1 MGNRAAVSQFHNDL
15 MQVQRMMAERE
26 LARRITVSKWSDAS
40 AEKERSM
47 LSGKTVV
54 LGVTGSIAA
63 YKMANVASAL
73 VKEGAE
79 VHVVCTENATNFINP
94 ITFET
99 LTNHK
104 CLVDTFDRNFQF
116 HVAHVSLSQKADVML
131 IAPASANIIGKL
143 ANGIADDMLSTM
155 ALAATCPILVAPA
168 MNTHMFENRIVQD
181 NLNKLKQYG
190 MQVIE
195 PAAGRLACGDV
206 GKGKLPEEG
215 ILLEYI
221 RKEIQCRKDLAG
233 KRVLVTAGPTRE
245 KIDPVR
251 FISNHS
257 SGKMGYAIARAAMLR
272 GADVTLISGPVSI
285 PEPMFVHVRHV
296 ESAEDMYQA
305 VMQESDTAD
314 LVIKAAAV
322 ADYTPCETSEEKI
335 KKSDQDLSIAL
346 ARTKDI
352 LKTVGEKKRDD
363 QVVCGFS
370 METSNLVENSRK
382 KLVSKHCD
390 LIVANSLKEAGA
402 GFGVDT
408 NRITL
413 ISPDRTEELE
423 LMSKEAAGHRILDRA
438 LEIWHQKNDGRNELE

>member
-1 MGNRAAVSQFHNDL
+1 
-15 MQVQRMMAERE
+15 
-26 LARRITVSKWSDAS
+26 
-40 AEKERSM
+40 M

-155 ALAATCPILVAPA
+155 ALAATCPILIAPA

-195 PAAGRLACGDV
+195 PTAGRLACGDV

-233 KRVLVTAGPTRE
+233 KRVVVTAGPTRE

-272 GADVTLISGPVSI
+272 GAEVTLISGPVSI
-285 PEPMFVHVRHV
+285 PEPLFVQVRHV
-296 ESAEDMYQA
+296 ESAEEMYQA

-335 KKSDQDLSIAL
+335 KKSDGDMCIAL

-352 LKTVGEKKRDD
+352 LKALGERKRED
-363 QVVCGFS
+363 QVICGFS
-370 METSNLVENSRK
+370 METSNLLENSAK
-382 KLVSKHCD
+382 KLHTKNCD
-390 LIVANSLKEAGA
+390 MIAANSLREEGA
-402 GFGVDT
+402 GFGGDT

-413 ISPDRTEELE
+413 ITAEGTEELE
-423 LMSKEAAGHRILDRA
+423 LMSKDAAGHKILDGLLA
-438 LEIWHQKNDGRNELE
+438 LLEQKKKLYGTGH